1 MRDLCLACLVLITV
15 FRNGCEITMRFI
27 VIVFKL
33 DPGLYCKV
41 ASLYNFLL
49 DVSHNYVMLCNLV
62 STIVYYSYYEQ
73 FI

>member
-1 MRDLCLACLVLITV
+1 
-15 FRNGCEITMRFI
+15 MRFI